1 MVFAILQMTFVSL
14 VTISAEFM
22 TIPASAE
29 TTFGG
34 SCRKARASAPF
45 DTSIRVVRYEPVNV
59 VTALAVMH
67 FTLLGI
73 MVGTVSALAGRVG
86 ALSKNFSGM
95 VGASNVVAVMVSA
108 LAGRVGALSRN
119 FCGMVVASCVVV
131 RTIGALAVRASAQAG
146 RVGALA
152 VRVGAQAGAISVVLG
167 LV

>member
-1 MVFAILQMTFVSL
+1 MVFVILQVTFVSL

-34 SCRKARASAPF
+34 SCRKARASAPS
-45 DTSIRVVRYEPVNV
+45 DTSIRSVRYEPVRV

-73 MVGTVSALAGRVG
+73 MVGTVSALAGRI
-86 ALSKNFSGM
+86 
-95 VGASNVVAVMVSA
+95 
-108 LAGRVGALSRN
+108 GALSRN
-119 FCGMVVASCVVV
+119 FCGMVGASCVVV
-131 RTIGALAVRASAQAG
+131 RTIGALVVRVS
-146 RVGALA
+146 ALA
-152 VRVGAQAGAISVVLG
+152 VRVGALAGTISVVLG